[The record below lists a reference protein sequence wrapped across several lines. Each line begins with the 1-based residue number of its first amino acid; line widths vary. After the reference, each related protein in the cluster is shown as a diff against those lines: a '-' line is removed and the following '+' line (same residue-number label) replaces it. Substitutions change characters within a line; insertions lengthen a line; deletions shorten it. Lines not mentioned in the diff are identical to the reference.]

1 MGLACRKLRHGS
13 SEAGQP
19 FLPDANPWRL
29 FQCLNQVWHA
39 LESRAR
45 GSGSQI
51 ENCVPSLTWLLRISI
66 DPRSGNII
74 PYPKEVSRLLEAA
87 CQRGDAC
94 VSLGSRF
101 FDAHVELGSA
111 PVQRTGRGS
120 RDVRRF
126 SLPSPTEPIRL
137 HVAHTRHRWRIV
149 EPDAENAE
157 ERVASL
163 PEEVLGSAELS
174 ETVTPPAEASP
185 RPREDDTEM
194 GLWQWCK
201 ALKVAPGQA
210 EFLEET
216 EWGLYGEEQ
225 NTAIEAAYRA
235 GHEQVDITV
244 GVRQYQIVFGPE
256 KGFAQQKDPRLRK
269 RRLVRRRGVSS
280 EELRRRL
287 EEAVPVQTERDQDE
301 CMLCLIEFSASPQMP
316 VVELPDCRHVFH
328 RACAQQ
334 LMDTD
339 GRCPCCR
346 RSVDWSSVRE

>member
-13 SEAGQP
+13 AEAGQP
-19 FLPDANPWRL
+19 FLSDTNPWRL
-29 FQCLNQVWHA
+29 FQCLSQVWHA

-45 GSGSQI
+45 GSRI
-51 ENCVPSLTWLLRISI
+51 ENSVPSNLTWLLWISI

-87 CQRGDAC
+87 RQRGDAC

-111 PVQRTGRGS
+111 PMQRTGRGS

-149 EPDAENAE
+149 EADAQNAE

-185 RPREDDTEM
+185 RPREDDAET

-201 ALKVAPGQA
+201 ALQVAPGQA

-269 RRLVRRRGVSS
+269 RRLVRRRGVQS

-287 EEAVPVQTERDQDE
+287 EE
-301 CMLCLIEFSASPQMP
+301 
-316 VVELPDCRHVFH
+316 
-328 RACAQQ
+328 
-334 LMDTD
+334 
-339 GRCPCCR
+339 
-346 RSVDWSSVRE
+346 

>member
-13 SEAGQP
+13 AEAGQP
-19 FLPDANPWRL
+19 FLPDTNPWRL

-45 GSGSQI
+45 GSQI
-51 ENCVPSLTWLLRISI
+51 ENPAPSNLTWLLWISI

-87 CQRGDAC
+87 RQRGDAC

-101 FDAHVELGSA
+101 FDAHVELGPA
-111 PVQRTGRGS
+111 PMQRTGRGS

-149 EPDAENAE
+149 EADADNAE

-174 ETVTPPAEASP
+174 ESVTPPAEASP
-185 RPREDDTEM
+185 RPQEDDTEM

-201 ALKVAPGQA
+201 ALQVAPGQA

-269 RRLVRRRGVSS
+269 RRLVRRRGVHSD
-280 EELRRRL
+280 ELRRRL
-287 EEAVPVQTERDQDE
+287 EEAVPVRTERDQDE